1 MLVVQPQPQQNNLMH
16 FQESAMYMS
25 PEPANPNQICRY
37 WSQKGSCPNK
47 HCPYSN
53 THTARNSPRYAKH
66 MPAQQQPRE
75 GALEIKDPSQIEPSP
90 RIHALEI
97 KDAPQERSR
106 PHALEIKDA
115 PSSVQDTAPSLPVSN
130 QNNNQQSQSVTNE
143 KVVPVAVEQS
153 QEQPRSRGS
162 RFAHLF
168 GK

>member
-1 MLVVQPQPQQNNLMH
+1 MGIAVPLCAMLVVQPQPQQNNLMH

-25 PEPANPNQICRY
+25 PEPANPNQHNNQHNYASNPRANQQWQPTRSNQICRY

-75 GALEIKDPSQIEPSP
+75 GALEIKD
-90 RIHALEI
+90 
-97 KDAPQERSR
+97 
-106 PHALEIKDA
+106 A

-130 QNNNQQSQSVTNE
+130 QNNNQQSQSVTN
-143 KVVPVAVEQS
+143 
-153 QEQPRSRGS
+153 
-162 RFAHLF
+162 
-168 GK
+168 